1 MSAGHRHHQ
10 EHDPA
15 LVSQTRKYL
24 AMPQISGYLARPY
37 TTDFS
42 HKIPFTGGS
51 SADGRTYYV
60 DPDVPTALRRYVVWH
75 ERVQKALRDELRMSY
90 EQAHR
95 IATCAERLMVE
106 GEGHSWQAYKHAVG
120 KPVRINEAHP
130 DSRMPAGF
138 DVGPY
143 RESGRMDL
151 VS

>member
-10 EHDPA
+10 EHHPA
-15 LVSQTRKYL
+15 LVRETKRLLTAPEIAAYL
-24 AMPQISGYLARPY
+24 SRAY

-51 SADGRTYYV
+51 SADGSKYYV
-60 DPDVPTALRRYVVWH
+60 DPDVPQALRRYVLWH
-75 ERVQKALRDELRMSY
+75 ERVEKALRDTHRMSY

-95 IATCAERLMVE
+95 IATAAERLMVE
-106 GEGHSWQAYKHAVG
+106 AEGHDWHQYTRAVG
-120 KPVRINEAHP
+120 KPVRINEAHK
-130 DSRMPAGF
+130 DSNMPPGF